1 MSHMIILINAY
12 NSHKYLHMFSSI
24 RIMIVVLLM
33 AGISG
38 AGIYVMKLRSDNA
51 ILKANQTK
59 LEGAIAEQNKVL
71 EQQKQDFKAILES
84 NKKLNTLINTF
95 KKDLE
100 DLDKRFTKKN
110 RDIGKLAIER
120 TEAIERIVNKGG
132 KNAARCIELASGA
145 EHTEEELKATL
156 KSKINPECPALANP
170 NYVEH
175 Q

>member
-1 MSHMIILINAY
+1 
-12 NSHKYLHMFSSI
+12 MFSSI
-24 RIMIVVLLM
+24 RMIFAVLLIT
-33 AGISG
+33 GIAG
-38 AGIYVMKLRSDNA
+38 AGMYVMKLRSDNA

-71 EQQKQDFKAILES
+71 EQQKQDFEAIMES
-84 NKKLNTLINTF
+84 NKKLNVLINTF

-100 DLDKRFTKKN
+100 DLDQRFTKKN
-110 RDIGKLAIER
+110 RDIGKLAINR
-120 TEAIERIVNKGG
+120 TKAIERIINKGG

-170 NYVEH
+170 NYVPH

>member
-1 MSHMIILINAY
+1 
-12 NSHKYLHMFSSI
+12 MFSSI
-24 RIMIVVLLM
+24 KMIFAVILITGV
-33 AGISG
+33 AG

-51 ILKANQTK
+51 ILKANQIK
-59 LEGAIAEQNKVL
+59 LETAVAEQTKVL
-71 EQQKQDFKAILES
+71 EQQKEDFTAILES
-84 NKKLNTLINTF
+84 NKKLNVLINTF
-95 KKDLE
+95 KKDLQ

-120 TEAIERIVNKGG
+120 TESIERIINGG
-132 KNAARCIELASGA
+132 SKNAARCIELASGA

-156 KSKINPECPALANP
+156 KSEINPECPALANP

>member
-1 MSHMIILINAY
+1 
-12 NSHKYLHMFSSI
+12 MFSSI
-24 RIMIVVLLM
+24 RMIFAVLLIT
-33 AGISG
+33 GIAG
-38 AGIYVMKLRSDNA
+38 AGMYVMKLRADNA
-51 ILKANQTK
+51 TLKANQLKLETAIEDQTK
-59 LEGAIAEQNKVL
+59 LL
-71 EQQKQDFKAILES
+71 EQQKEDFEAIMES
-84 NKKLNTLINTF
+84 NKKLNVLINTF

-110 RDIGKLAIER
+110 RDIGKLAINR

-156 KSKINPECPALANP
+156 KSQINPECPALANP